1 MNSRTKSALVTGALA
16 ATLVGALAPAANA
29 AYSYNKNF
37 SFNNEGVGAE
47 TGRWTAGSGSQAA
60 TQDHCATSAG
70 NASNGVRVGYDF
82 NRDIS
87 FLPDAY
93 VAHLNWS
100 CDNSIFWKSFSSSN
114 SGSFY
119 MAIASTPGWVFSD
132 GRVNYNK

>member
-1 MNSRTKSALVTGALA
+1 MGEPVQLPDACAKNPAKACGAKAACGPSMSSAA
-16 ATLVGALAPAANA
+16 
-29 AYSYNKNF
+29 
-37 SFNNEGVGAE
+37 
-47 TGRWTAGSGSQAA
+47 SGSQAA

-87 FLPDAY
+87 FLPDAW
-93 VAHLNWS
+93 VANLNWS

-119 MAIASTPGWVFSD
+119 MAIASTPGWVWSD